1 MRETGYICC
10 RPGKRTGWLG
20 NGSVYVVC
28 ITYVLKKIFFF
39 LNNLFAMVRT
49 LGDPNGPGLLA
60 FTALDSRSFLAKVT
74 GYYCHDDAVLC
85 KTPS

>member
-1 MRETGYICC
+1 
-10 RPGKRTGWLG
+10 
-20 NGSVYVVC
+20 
-28 ITYVLKKIFFF
+28 
-39 LNNLFAMVRT
+39 MVRT